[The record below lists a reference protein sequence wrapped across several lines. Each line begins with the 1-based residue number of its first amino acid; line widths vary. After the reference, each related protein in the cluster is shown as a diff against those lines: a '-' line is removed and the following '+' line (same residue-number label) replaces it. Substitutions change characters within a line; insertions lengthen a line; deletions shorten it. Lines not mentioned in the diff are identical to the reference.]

1 MPVYVIYERLNIYT
15 SAFPYC
21 LTKSFIRLYIMNG
34 LVLCTGANK
43 TVGSLGFSKTR
54 LQPLVKPRKREQ
66 LLLEL
71 EQQHEATWG
80 RGGVG
85 LVVMKAA

>member
-1 MPVYVIYERLNIYT
+1 
-15 SAFPYC
+15 
-21 LTKSFIRLYIMNG
+21 MNG

-43 TVGSLGFSKTR
+43 TVGSLEFSKTR

-71 EQQHEATWG
+71 EQEYDAT
-80 RGGVG
+80 RGWEGWEG
-85 LVVMKAA
+85 LLEMKAAIL